1 MDIDSSKN
9 YARQAAAV
17 TKRTH
22 DTEIPPLRRTVGMNF
37 FMQLKV
43 FVREKDSSGT
53 DRLRKE
59 LLYRRRPSP
68 VRNPIE
74 KPMPQDKSSRGPV
87 RRDF

>member
-17 TKRTH
+17 PKRTH

-43 FVREKDSSGT
+43 FVREKGSSGT
-53 DRLRKE
+53 E
-59 LLYRRRPSP
+59 
-68 VRNPIE
+68 
-74 KPMPQDKSSRGPV
+74 RGCKADATKQIIT
-87 RRDF
+87 RAGTA